1 MDEVI
6 NYSIVI
12 PAYNEEG
19 GITASL
25 TQVMNYMSS
34 FDPLFEIIVV
44 DDGSIDSTAQKV
56 EDYAQYHSEITLIKN
71 LHKGKAAAVT
81 TGVMAAQGKYILTAD
96 ADMATPVDEIKR
108 FVHWLQEHEYDIV
121 IASREGA
128 GAKRQ
133 GEPLFRHIIGRVF
146 NFMVRIIAVPQ
157 FADTQCGFKLYTKDV
172 AHDIFSRLIVYKD
185 TDKVI
190 KKPFL
195 GAFDVELIFIAL
207 KRGYKVKAVPV
218 TWTYVKTTRLNFLG
232 TSYKMARDVIKIR
245 LNGLKGA
252 YK

>member
-1 MDEVI
+1 MDEGI

-34 FDPLFEIIVV
+34 FDPLFEVIIV
-44 DDGSIDSTAQKV
+44 DDGSVDATAQKV
-56 EDYAQYHSEITLIKN
+56 EDYSQYHSEIKLIKN
-71 LHKGKAAAVT
+71 PHKGKAAAVI
-81 TGVMAAQGKYILTAD
+81 TGVLAAQGKYILTAD
-96 ADMATPVDEIKR
+96 ADMATPIDELKR
-108 FVHWLQEHEYDIV
+108 FVHWIEDHGYDAI

-133 GEPLFRHIIGRVF
+133 GEPLFRHFIGRAF
-146 NFMVRIIAVPQ
+146 NLFVRIVALPD
-157 FADTQCGFKLYTKDV
+157 FSDTQCGFKLYKGQM
-172 AHDIFSRLIVYKD
+172 AHDVFSKLKVYSD
-185 TDKVI
+185 QGKVI
-190 KKPFL
+190 KKPFF
-195 GAFDVELIFIAL
+195 GAFDVEVIFIAK

-218 TWTYVKTTRLNFLG
+218 TWTYIKTTRLNFWG
-232 TSYKMARDVIKIR
+232 NSVRMALDVLKIR